1 MSNNNFE
8 LELLDLHWINNTDDP
23 TDLCAHGY
31 VFVKIGNEVVANKDD
46 LEVAVSTTALY
57 LLRTLKN
64 NYKKDDF
71 ASQLLP
77 CCGHFF
83 VADTDNERVS
93 IIGCPN
99 GIDWTIIHTDDVKVK
114 HITDNGEEAIIDRER
129 YKELVLNFADKVED
143 FYKSSLPKIIPADD
157 LEKKGYLAFWREWQK
172 LREEWR

>member
-77 CCGHFF
+77 CCGHF
-83 VADTDNERVS
+83 
-93 IIGCPN
+93 
-99 GIDWTIIHTDDVKVK
+99 
-114 HITDNGEEAIIDRER
+114 
-129 YKELVLNFADKVED
+129 L
-143 FYKSSLPKIIPADD
+143 
-157 LEKKGYLAFWREWQK
+157 
-172 LREEWR
+172 